1 MSEPPPVSTLPEGLW
16 SQPQVDVTGIPALA
30 ETEPVRSIRAPASLK
45 YRYTPGLAQS
55 RFLHAMAEG
64 VILGERCPRCGK
76 VYVPSRGACPVDGV
90 PTADPV
96 EVADR
101 GTVISF
107 CIVNVEF
114 TGRGFDIPYASA
126 LVLLDGADIPVFG
139 LIQEISHEDVH
150 VGMRVEAHWKP
161 REAWDTSFEN
171 IEWWRPTG
179 EPDADPETYREHV

>member
-16 SQPQVDVTGIPALA
+16 SQPAIDVGAIDALA
-30 ETEPVRSIRAPASLK
+30 GVEQVRSIRTPASLT

-64 VILGERCPRCGK
+64 RILGERCPECGK

-90 PTADPV
+90 PTSEPV

-101 GTVISF
+101 GTVVSY

-126 LVLLDGADIPVFG
+126 LVLPDGGDVPLFG
-139 LIQEISHEDVH
+139 LIQETSHEDVH
-150 VGMRVEAHWKP
+150 VGLRVEAKWKP
-161 REAWDTSFEN
+161 EEEWEQSLEN
-171 IEWWRPTG
+171 IEWWRPSG
-179 EPDADPETYREHV
+179 EPDADPESYREHV